1 MPRYYFNV
9 IDGLAGPDLEGSEFP
24 DIGAAQIA
32 AVRLCGELIKE
43 MDGKAWEE
51 PRWRLQVT
59 GQDKSILLTFTFS
72 VEVHDPDVHD

>member
-24 DIGAAQIA
+24 DIGSAQIA

-43 MDGKAWEE
+43 MDGRNREE
-51 PRWRLQVT
+51 SNWRLQVT
-59 GQDKSILLTFTFS
+59 GHDKRILLTFTFS
-72 VEVHDPDVHD
+72 VEVHDPEMRA